1 MKSFKFAENLKYY
14 RKQAGLTQSQLAA
27 HFNSDKSLIS
37 NYENGKNVP
46 DIFKMW
52 ELADIFDVTIDE
64 FGRQRM
70 TDLLYLRKNICTYRK
85 LLNLTQEELSNKL
98 GGSKNLVSNYEN
110 GISTPDIY
118 TLVKLAD
125 IFDITLDELVGRE

>member
-1 MKSFKFAENLKYY
+1 MYY
-14 RKQAGLTQSQLAA
+14 CQYERIKNCGQYKIFRKA
-27 HFNSDKSLIS
+27 N
-37 NYENGKNVP
+37 
-46 DIFKMW
+46 
-52 ELADIFDVTIDE
+52 
-64 FGRQRM
+64 
-70 TDLLYLRKNICTYRK
+70 
-85 LLNLTQEELSNKL
+85 NLTQEELSKQL

>member
-1 MKSFKFAENLKYY
+1 MKELKIADNIRFFRKANNL
-14 RKQAGLTQSQLAA
+14 
-27 HFNSDKSLIS
+27 I
-37 NYENGKNVP
+37 
-46 DIFKMW
+46 
-52 ELADIFDVTIDE
+52 
-64 FGRQRM
+64 
-70 TDLLYLRKNICTYRK
+70 
-85 LLNLTQEELSNKL
+85 QEELSKQL